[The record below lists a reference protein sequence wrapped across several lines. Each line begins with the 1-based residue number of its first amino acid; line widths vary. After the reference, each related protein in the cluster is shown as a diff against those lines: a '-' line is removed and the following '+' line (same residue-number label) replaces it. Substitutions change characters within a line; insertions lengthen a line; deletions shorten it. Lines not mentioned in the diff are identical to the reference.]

1 MKKTVLVTK
10 KGASLPSNNWVEGQK
25 ITCHEVIANLFIERG
40 VCKDE
45 SDTNEEPKEDDT
57 NVVKEKP
64 KKTKK

>member
-10 KGASLPSNNWVEGQK
+10 KGASLPSNHWAEGQK
-25 ITCHEVIANLFIERG
+25 ITCHENIANLFIERG

-45 SDTNEEPKEDDT
+45 SDTNDVPNEVVS